1 MTAARKRILQGIGVV
16 VVLGVAA
23 AFYFS
28 WQLAVIGA
36 AYKAKILCSGVFVS
50 HRDPRSI
57 LTTDLLADDR
67 SVLRHFAAKVSAES
81 QFVTATLWGM
91 AEQRAIYHPDIGC
104 VLMNGAS
111 QRPLAFSTGPGRVA
125 GPWPGADRPW
135 PAGERVMTDSPPWG
149 VDAVKLGEAVESAF
163 SEPDPVR
170 LRRTRAVVV
179 VHDGR
184 ILAERYAPGFTPAT
198 PLLGWS
204 MTKGVI
210 NALTGILVS
219 DKKLGVGDHAAVPEW
234 QGPGDPRRNITLDH
248 LLRMTSGLEF
258 EEDYRHPLEDVT
270 FMLLAAPDMAGY
282 AARKPL
288 AAEPGSRWHY
298 SSGNTNIIARLLR
311 GVVGGGDA
319 GYLAFPRRM
328 LFDRIGMR
336 SAVIEPDASGTF
348 VGSSFMYA
356 TARDWARFGLLY
368 LQDGMWQG
376 ERVLPAGWVGYSRT
390 PTPAAP
396 RGMYGAHFWLRLRPG
411 FRGSD
416 GGASALPADTFHA
429 IGHEGQFVTII
440 PSRNLVVVRL
450 GLTRLRGA
458 WDHEAFLR
466 RVLEAIPGQP

>member
-1 MTAARKRILQGIGVV
+1 MKAARKRVLQGIGVV
-16 VVLGVAA
+16 AVLGVVTAS
-23 AFYFS
+23 YFS
-28 WQLAVIGA
+28 WRLAGIGA

-50 HRDPRSI
+50 RRDARSI

-67 SVLRHFAAKVSAES
+67 SVLRHFAAKVNAES
-81 QFVTATLWGM
+81 QLVTAALWGM

-104 VLMNGAS
+104 VLTHGAW
-111 QRPLAFSTGPGRVA
+111 QRPLPFSTGPSRVA
-125 GPWPGADRPW
+125 VPALDAYRPW
-135 PAGERVMTDSPPWG
+135 PAGERATTDSPPSG
-149 VDAVKLGEAVESAF
+149 VDAVTLGEAVESAF

-179 VHDGR
+179 VHNGR
-184 ILAERYAPGFTPAT
+184 ILAERYAPGFTQAT

-204 MTKGVI
+204 MTKSVI
-210 NALTGILVS
+210 NALTGILVRH
-219 DKKLGVGDHAAVPEW
+219 KKLEVGDHAAVPEW
-234 QGPGDPRRNITLDH
+234 QQPGDPRRNITLDH

-258 EEDYRHPLEDVT
+258 EEDYRHPLKDVT
-270 FMLLAAPDMAGY
+270 LMLLAAPDMAGY

-288 AAEPGSRWHY
+288 VAEPGSRWYY

-311 GVVGGGDA
+311 GAVGGSEAD
-319 GYLAFPRRM
+319 YLAFPRRM

-356 TARDWARFGLLY
+356 TARDWARLGLLY
-368 LQDGMWQG
+368 LQDGLWQG
-376 ERVLPAGWVGYSRT
+376 ERVLPAGWVRYSRT

-396 RGMYGAHFWLRLRPG
+396 RGMYGAHFWLRVRPG
-411 FRGSD
+411 FRGSE
-416 GGASALPADTFHA
+416 GGAPALPADAFHA

-466 RVLEAIPGQP
+466 RVLEAIPG